1 MHAQRS
7 SPVELALRARREDPK
22 RLLLEPLRGQRVL
35 LGTWLET
42 SGWEGPSLSH
52 FQSPSRENQNQTEH
66 PLARLC
72 GEEFATQLASIRQM
86 SRQLSRGSAGEYQ
99 ADERAGVARLS

>member
-35 LGTWLET
+35 LGTWLELQIPT
-42 SGWEGPSLSH
+42 RSCPQRLPQGVGARGMLSH
-52 FQSPSRENQNQTEH
+52 RVSYVY
-66 PLARLC
+66 
-72 GEEFATQLASIRQM
+72 
-86 SRQLSRGSAGEYQ
+86 LS
-99 ADERAGVARLS
+99 LICLF

>member
-35 LGTWLET
+35 LGTRLET

-72 GEEFATQLASIRQM
+72 GEEFAPRISEKRRVDSELRRTGNRLA
-86 SRQLSRGSAGEYQ
+86 L
-99 ADERAGVARLS
+99 RLALQSL